1 MIALSF
7 LAFVGVAKAQ
17 QTLTVN
23 DGTVTNNNVPIY
35 GLYVDT
41 QGQNSEFIIPAST
54 EGMSAMIGGT
64 INKLAFYISNSPQ
77 SWGSPTVQVY
87 MGEVSGTTISS
98 LNGPTGFTTV
108 WQGTL
113 SNQNA
118 TMEITLST
126 PYTYTGGNLLIGMYV
141 TTASST
147 YKTTTFYGIS
157 AESGAS
163 RYNSGSGTGT
173 AVSFLPKTTFSYTP
187 GSGDPVVV
195 ESIEADDVT
204 VGTGHT
210 AQINYTVLP
219 ADAWYKQVSFASA
232 NNGIATV
239 NQDGLVTAV
248 AVGETTITITSVEYP
263 TISTTINVTV
273 EQTYEITIG
282 EGSSTSTDLPLN
294 MYYNYSLTEQLYTAQ
309 EIGVGACYL
318 NSVAFKLVSGTANKT
333 YALDVYMLNT
343 DKTAITTQDY
353 VNVTSGDLVFSGGV
367 NFTTGDWTTITFT
380 TPFTYTGGNVLLV
393 VDNNTGSYDGSSRN
407 FAVFSATDQAIYQ
420 RNDQTNFD
428 PTNIS
433 AISSAS
439 YKNQVVFGYSPIGDV
454 TPVTGITVT
463 PATMDLIVG
472 ETGTINYTIEP
483 EDAFNQ
489 NVNYS
494 VEQEGNYIS
503 VNNGI
508 VTALAAGTATVTVT
522 TVDGGFTGTC
532 VVTVSN
538 QNVTEITAQ
547 DVTVLQTKTAQIEY
561 TVLPENA
568 TITDVTFTSADESIA
583 TVSATGVV
591 TGVAIGETTITI
603 ASVSNPEVTATINVT
618 VEYFPTLN
626 EALNVN
632 GGTLEFTND
641 ATYPWIVEIDGDRIY
656 AMSGNGGVSSSVS
669 TLTLVVNAAE
679 GDALSFDFKAWG
691 EGSSTIYDHCI
702 FSVDDEPQFD
712 YGAYNN
718 DWETYNLVFTAGE
731 HTLTWTFTKDGS
743 VNGDGDYFAI
753 DNVTYEPIIVT
764 PVESITADD
773 ITMMTGETAQIT
785 PTVLPA
791 DANQAVTYASANT
804 SIATVSEDGLVTA
817 VAAGTTTITITSV
830 STPEVSTTINVT
842 VNPNPDNVVFTVNAP
857 ATAQPGDV
865 ITVEAY
871 LNAPTSGNYNGFTG
885 LVLGLHFDTEAFEP
899 YGNPVK
905 GPVAETS
912 TMSMPALPNENHPD
926 YVQMGCV
933 MPVGTP
939 NTTTG
944 LVFSMQFTVLAET
957 GSYDF
962 YAEPTWASETVSNF
976 VCRLSMDEA
985 AVNIPYEVTPS
996 AVAVGVQTITKDIT
1010 GYGESDGGYYLI
1022 ASPIG
1027 EVSPANVGGM
1037 LDNEY
1042 DLYYFDQ
1049 AQDLEWINYKE
1060 GEGATNPGFN
1070 LIPGKGYLY
1079 ANQEDVTLTF
1089 TGTPYTGDGT
1099 VELVYDDNAVDFK
1112 GWNLV
1117 GNPFNE
1123 VAYIADG
1130 RPFYTMNA
1138 DGSEI
1143 EAATSTSIEAM
1154 EGIFVIA
1161 NEDGETM
1168 TFSTEP
1174 IESKGQIVLNITQN
1188 RGNSIDRAIVR
1199 FEGNTLPKL
1208 MLNEHNT
1215 KVYIPNDG
1223 EDFAVMRSKK
1233 SGKLPVN
1240 FEPAENGTY
1249 TINVNPE
1256 NLNMKYLH
1264 LLDNQTGDDIDL
1276 LRTPSYSFESNT
1288 TDYVDRFVLV
1298 FKVAVTPFLQFAVK
1312 DDASFGFYSNGNWI
1326 INNEGDAILQVVD
1339 LNGQILSSEEISG
1352 CVSKHIEAA
1361 PGVYMLRLINGKDM
1375 KVQKVVVK

>member
-1 MIALSF
+1 MKRKSLLFLLLFAL
-7 LAFVGVAKAQ
+7 LAPWAANAQ
-17 QTLTVN
+17 ETLTVY
-23 DGTVTNNNVPIY
+23 DEGTTTNNYVPIY
-35 GLYVDT
+35 GLYCDEGVKC
-41 QGQNSEFIIPAST
+41 EFVIPAEQLAEMAHGT
-54 EGMSAMIGGT
+54 ISAMKFYLASGGYNT
-64 INKLAFYISNSPQ
+64 IEPSFTIFVK
-77 SWGSPTVQVY
+77 
-87 MGEVSGTTISS
+87 EVD
-98 LNGPTGFTTV
+98 FTTMTAYT
-108 WQGTL
+108 GT
-113 SNQNA
+113 SDATTVFNSTFTFTANA
-118 TMEITLST
+118 TNVEIEVPFSEN
-126 PYTYTGGNLLIGMYV
+126 YTYGGGNLLIGVYQNGTSAYSSLAWTGV
-141 TTASST
+141 SQNYNSAWRGYGSST
-147 YKTTTFYGIS
+147 GS
-157 AESGAS
+157 AQQ
-163 RYNSGSGTGT
+163 
-173 AVSFLPKTTFSYTP
+173 FLPKTTFTYLP
-187 GSGDPVVV
+187 SGADPVVV
-195 ESIEADDVT
+195 ESIEADDMT

-219 ADAWYKQVSFASA
+219 ANAWYKQVSFASA
-232 NNGIATV
+232 NTSIATV
-239 NQDGLVTAV
+239 NEDGLVTGV
-248 AVGETTITITSVEYP
+248 AAGETTITITSVEYP

-282 EGSSTSTDLPLN
+282 EGSSTSSDLPLN

-309 EIGVGACYL
+309 EIGVGACYI
-318 NSVAFKLVSGTANKT
+318 NSVAFKLVSGTASKT

-343 DKTAITTQDY
+343 DKASITNQDY
-353 VNVTSGDLVFSGGV
+353 VNVTADNLVFSGNV
-367 NFTTGDWTTITFT
+367 NFTTGDWTTIQFT

-407 FAVFSATDQAIYQ
+407 FAVFSATQQAIYQ
-420 RNDQTNFD
+420 RSDQTNFD

-433 AISSAS
+433 NISGAS
-439 YKNQVVFGYSPIGDV
+439 SKNQVIFGYSPIGDV
-454 TPVTGITVT
+454 TSVTGITVT

-568 TITDVTFTSADESIA
+568 TITDVTFTSANESIA

-591 TGVAIGETTITI
+591 TGVAVGETTITI

-632 GGTLEFTND
+632 GGTLEFSNNSD
-641 ATYPWIVEIDGDRIY
+641 YPWIVEIDGDRIY
-656 AMSGNGGVSSSVS
+656 AMSGNSGVNSSVS

-702 FSVDDEPQFD
+702 FSVDDDPQFD
-712 YGAYNN
+712 YGAYQN

-731 HTLTWTFTKDGS
+731 HTLTWTFTKDIS
-743 VNGDGDYFAI
+743 VNGTGDYFAI
-753 DNVTYEPIIVT
+753 DNVTYEPIIVI
-764 PVESITADD
+764 PVESITAND
-773 ITMMTGETAQIT
+773 ITMITGETAQII

-857 ATAQPGDV
+857 ANAQPGDV

-871 LNAPTSGNYNGFTG
+871 LNAPASGNYNGFTG
-885 LVLGLHFDTEAFEP
+885 LVLGLHFDTEAFAVN
-899 YGNPVK
+899 GNPVK

-912 TMSMPALPNENHPD
+912 TMSMPALPNESHPD
-926 YVQMGCV
+926 QVQMSCV
-933 MPVGTP
+933 MPVGNP
-939 NTTTG
+939 NPTTG
-944 LVFSMQFTVLAET
+944 LVLSMQFTVLAET

-996 AVAVGVQTITKDIT
+996 TVAVGVETITLDIT
-1010 GYGESDGGYYLI
+1010 GYGESAGGYYLI

-1049 AQDLEWINYKE
+1049 VGDEEGKEWINYK
-1060 GEGATNPGFN
+1060 ANPFDMT
-1070 LIPGKGYLY
+1070 PGKGYLY

-1089 TGTPYTGDGT
+1089 IGTPYSGDGEI
-1099 VELVYDDNAVDFK
+1099 ELVYDNNSVGFQ

-1117 GNPFNE
+1117 GNPWNMKAYPDHAFYTLAEGGASIDVTPNVAGTE
-1123 VAYIADG
+1123 VA
-1130 RPFYTMNA
+1130 PMT
-1138 DGSEI
+1138 
-1143 EAATSTSIEAM
+1143 
-1154 EGIFVIA
+1154 GIFVVAEAADETVTFATENPNGKNA
-1161 NEDGETM
+1161 NLT
-1168 TFSTEP
+1168 
-1174 IESKGQIVLNITQN
+1174 LNLT
-1188 RGNSIDRAIVR
+1188 NSNKLVDRAIVR
-1199 FEGNTLPKL
+1199 FGEGRLLPKFQ
-1208 MLNEHNT
+1208 LNPNHT
-1215 KVYIPNDG
+1215 KVYIPM
-1223 EDFAVMRSKK
+1223 E
-1233 SGKLPVN
+1233 GKDYAIVNAEAMGTIPVN
-1240 FEPAENGTY
+1240 FKAEKSGSYSLSFSTA
-1249 TINVNPE
+1249 NVE
-1256 NLNMKYLH
+1256 MAYLH
-1264 LLDNQTGDDIDL
+1264 LIDNLTGKDVDL
-1276 LRTPSYSFESNT
+1276 LSTSSYSFEASSS
-1288 TDYVDRFVLV
+1288 DYESRFKLV
-1298 FKVAVTPFLQFAVK
+1298 FATGVSDGDT
-1312 DDASFGFYSNGNWI
+1312 FGFYNNGSWI
-1326 INNEGDAILQVVD
+1326 INNDGDAILQVVD
-1339 LNGQILSSEEISG
+1339 VTGRIMSNEEIHG
-1352 CVSKHIEAA
+1352 CYSKRIEAA
-1361 PGVYMLRLINGKDM
+1361 PGVYMLRLVKGSDV
-1375 KVQKVVVK
+1375 KVQKIVVE

>member
-1 MIALSF
+1 MKRISLLMIALSF

-17 QTLTVN
+17 QTLTVH
-23 DGTVTNNNVPIY
+23 DGTATNRYVPFYGYWADETQQNQMIY
-35 GLYVDT
+35 
-41 QGQNSEFIIPAST
+41 PASDFP
-54 EGMSAMIGGT
+54 GAMVGGQ
-64 INKLAFYISNSPQ
+64 ISQMVFYIDPSQGNTY
-77 SWGSPTVQVY
+77 GSGVGDWV
-87 MGEVSGTTISS
+87 VSLGTTDA
-98 LNGPTGFTTV
+98 T
-108 WQGTL
+108 TL
-113 SNQNA
+113 SGLDTSTELTEVFSGNLDAVINGNTMTIAFSQNF
-118 TMEITLST
+118 I
-126 PYTYTGGNLLIGMYV
+126 YTGGNLLVEFNHPNANSYKDYYFFGEEV
-141 TTASST
+141 TGAAYT
-147 YKTTTFYGIS
+147 YN
-157 AESGAS
+157 AA
-163 RYNSGSGTGT
+163 RN
-173 AVSFLPKTTFSYTP
+173 FLPKTTFSYTP

-309 EIGVGACYL
+309 EIGVGACYI
-318 NSVAFKLVSGTANKT
+318 NSVAFKLVEGTASKT
-333 YALDVYMLNT
+333 YALDVYMMNT
-343 DKTAITTQDY
+343 DKTTITNEDY
-353 VNVTSGDLVFSGGV
+353 VNVTSGDLVFSGNV
-367 NFTTGDWTTITFT
+367 NFTTGDWTTIQFT

-393 VDNNTGSYDGSSRN
+393 VDNNTGDYDGYSRN
-407 FAVFSATDQAIYQ
+407 FAVFSATQQAIYQ
-420 RNDQTNFD
+420 RSDQTNFD

-433 AISSAS
+433 NISSS
-439 YKNQVVFGYSPIGDV
+439 SSKNQVVFGY
-454 TPVTGITVT
+454 TP
-463 PATMDLIVG
+463 
-472 ETGTINYTIEP
+472 
-483 EDAFNQ
+483 
-489 NVNYS
+489 
-494 VEQEGNYIS
+494 
-503 VNNGI
+503 
-508 VTALAAGTATVTVT
+508 
-522 TVDGGFTGTC
+522 
-532 VVTVSN
+532 
-538 QNVTEITAQ
+538 
-547 DVTVLQTKTAQIEY
+547 
-561 TVLPENA
+561 
-568 TITDVTFTSADESIA
+568 
-583 TVSATGVV
+583 
-591 TGVAIGETTITI
+591 
-603 ASVSNPEVTATINVT
+603 INV
-618 VEYFPTLN
+618 
-626 EALNVN
+626 
-632 GGTLEFTND
+632 
-641 ATYPWIVEIDGDRIY
+641 I
-656 AMSGNGGVSSSVS
+656 
-669 TLTLVVNAAE
+669 
-679 GDALSFDFKAWG
+679 
-691 EGSSTIYDHCI
+691 
-702 FSVDDEPQFD
+702 
-712 YGAYNN
+712 
-718 DWETYNLVFTAGE
+718 
-731 HTLTWTFTKDGS
+731 
-743 VNGDGDYFAI
+743 
-753 DNVTYEPIIVT
+753 

-871 LNAPTSGNYNGFTG
+871 LNAPSSGNYNGFTG
-885 LVLGLHFDTEAFEP
+885 LVLGLHFDTEAFAVN
-899 YGNPVK
+899 GNPVK
-905 GPVAETS
+905 GPVAEACV
-912 TMSMPALPNENHPD
+912 MSMPALPNENHPD

-996 AVAVGVQTITKDIT
+996 TVAVGVQTITKDIT

-1049 AQDLEWINYKE
+1049 AQDLEWINYK
-1060 GEGATNPGFN
+1060 GNPFN
-1070 LIPGKGYLY
+1070 MTPGKGYLY

-1199 FEGNTLPKL
+1199 FEGNTLPKF

-1223 EDFAVMRSKK
+1223 EDYAVMRSKK

-1264 LLDNQTGDDIDL
+1264 LVDNQTGADIDL

-1298 FKVAVTPFLQFAVK
+1298 FKVAVTPFHQFAVK

-1326 INNEGDAILQVVD
+1326 INNEGSATLQVVD
-1339 LNGQILSSEEISG
+1339 AMGRIMSSEEISG

-1361 PGVYMLRLINGKDM
+1361 PGVYMLRLINGNDM
-1375 KVQKVVVK
+1375 KVQKIVIK

>member
-1 MIALSF
+1 MKRISLLMIALSF

-17 QTLTVN
+17 LTLTVN
-23 DGTVTNNNVPIY
+23 DGTTTNEYVPIY
-35 GLYVDT
+35 GYYVDDYLRC
-41 QGQNSEFIIPAST
+41 QYVQPAADLSQ
-54 EGMSAMIGGT
+54 MIGGT
-64 INKLAFYISNSPQ
+64 ISSLTFYLSTPASA
-77 SWGSPTVQVY
+77 SWGDANFQVY
-87 MGEVSGTTISS
+87 LKEVESTTISAFID
-98 LNGPTGFTTV
+98 PATATTV
-108 WQGTL
+108 YNGSLDGTQ
-113 SNQNA
+113 S
-118 TMEITLST
+118 TMTVTFST
-126 PYTYTGGNLLIGMYV
+126 PYTYNGGNLLIGFDNTV
-141 TTASST
+141 TGDYTRAYFSGVTATNACVQGYSYSSP
-147 YKTTTFYGIS
+147 S
-157 AESGAS
+157 
-163 RYNSGSGTGT
+163 
-173 AVSFLPKTTFSYTP
+173 AVSPTQRNFLPKMDITYLP

-232 NNGIATV
+232 NTSIATV

-248 AVGETTITITSVEYP
+248 AAGETTITITSVEYP

-294 MYYNYSLTEQLYTAQ
+294 MFYNYSLTEQLYTAE
-309 EIGVGACYL
+309 EIGVGACNI
-318 NSVAFKLVSGTANKT
+318 NSVAFKLVSGTASKT
-333 YALDVYMLNT
+333 YALDVYMMNT
-343 DKTAITTQDY
+343 DKTTITNEDY
-353 VNVTSGDLVFSGGV
+353 VNVTSGDRVFSGNV
-367 NFTTGDWTTITFT
+367 NFTTGDWTAIQFT

-393 VDNNTGSYDGSSRN
+393 VDNNTGGYDGSSRY
-407 FAVFSATDQAIYQ
+407 FAVFSATEQAIYQ
-420 RNDQTNFD
+420 RSDGTNFD

-433 AISSAS
+433 NISSAS
-439 YKNQVVFGYSPIGDV
+439 YKNQVIFEYSPIGDV
-454 TPVTGITVT
+454 TSVTGITVT

-494 VEQEGNYIS
+494 IEQEGNYIS
-503 VNNGI
+503 VANGT
-508 VTALAAGTATVTVT
+508 VTALAAGTATITVT

-538 QNVTEITAQ
+538 QAVTGITAQ

-568 TITDVTFTSADESIA
+568 TITDVTFTSANESIA
-583 TVSATGVV
+583 TVSAAGVV
-591 TGVAIGETTITI
+591 TGVAVGETTITI

-641 ATYPWIVEIDGDRIY
+641 ATHPWIVEIDGDRIY

-712 YGAYNN
+712 YGAYQN

-731 HTLTWTFTKDGS
+731 HTLTWTFVKDSS

-753 DNVTYEPIIVT
+753 DNVTYEPIMVI
-764 PVESITADD
+764 PVESITVND

-804 SIATVSEDGLVTA
+804 NIATVSEDGLVTA

-885 LVLGLHFDTEAFEP
+885 LTLGIHFDTEAFEP

-905 GPVAETS
+905 GPVAEAS
-912 TMSMPALPNENHPD
+912 MMSMGALPNATHPD
-926 YVQMGCV
+926 EVQMACV
-933 MPVGTP
+933 MTPGNP

-944 LVFSMQFTVLAET
+944 LVLSMQFTVLAET

-976 VCRLSMDEA
+976 VNNPGTGG
-985 AVNIPYEVTPS
+985 VNIPYEVTPS
-996 AVAVGVQTITKDIT
+996 AVAVGAQTITLDIE

-1027 EVSPANVGGM
+1027 EVSPTDVGSM

-1049 AQDLEWINYKE
+1049 AQNLEWINYE
-1060 GEGATNPGFN
+1060 GPDGNFN
-1070 LIPGKGYLY
+1070 LEPGKGYLY

-1089 TGTPYTGDGT
+1089 TGTPYSGDGT

-1117 GNPFNE
+1117 GNPFAVN
-1123 VAYIADG
+1123 AYPDHD
-1130 RPFYTMNA
+1130 FYTMAEGGAGIDVTPNLA
-1138 DGSEI
+1138 GAEV
-1143 EAATSTSIEAM
+1143 ARMT
-1154 EGIFVIA
+1154 GIFVVA
-1161 NEDGETM
+1161 NAAGQTV
-1168 TFSTEP
+1168 TFATENP
-1174 IESKGQIVLNITQN
+1174 NNKSANLALNLT
-1188 RGNSIDRAIVR
+1188 NSNNLVDRAIVR
-1199 FEGNTLPKL
+1199 FGEGQMLPKFQ
-1208 MLNEHNT
+1208 LNPNHT
-1215 KVYIPNDG
+1215 KVYIPMEGKDYAIVNATEMG
-1223 EDFAVMRSKK
+1223 EM
-1233 SGKLPVN
+1233 PVN
-1240 FEPAENGTY
+1240 FKAEKSGSYSLSFSTE
-1249 TINVNPE
+1249 NVE
-1256 NLNMKYLH
+1256 MAYLH
-1264 LLDNQTGDDIDL
+1264 LIDNLTGKDVDL
-1276 LRTPSYSFESNT
+1276 LSTPSYSFEASSS
-1288 TDYVDRFVLV
+1288 DYESRFKLV
-1298 FKVAVTPFLQFAVK
+1298 FATGHNDGETFAY
-1312 DDASFGFYSNGNWI
+1312 FNNGAFV
-1326 INNEGDAILQVVD
+1326 INNEGEAILQVVD
-1339 LNGQILSSEEISG
+1339 VTGRILSNETISG
-1352 CVSKHIEAA
+1352 CISKTIQAA
-1361 PGVYMLRLINGKDM
+1361 PGVYMLRIVKDNDV
-1375 KVQKVVVK
+1375 KVQKVVVE

>member
-1 MIALSF
+1 MKRISLLMIALSF
-7 LAFVGVAKAQ
+7 FAFVGVAKAQ
-17 QTLTVN
+17 QTLTVH
-23 DGTVTNNNVPIY
+23 DETATNRYVPFYGYWADATQQNQMIY
-35 GLYVDT
+35 
-41 QGQNSEFIIPAST
+41 PASDFP
-54 EGMSAMIGGT
+54 GAMVGGQ
-64 INKLAFYISNSPQ
+64 ISQMVFYIDPSQGNTY
-77 SWGSPTVQVY
+77 GSGV
-87 MGEVSGTTISS
+87 GDWIVSLGTTDA
-98 LNGPTGFTTV
+98 T
-108 WQGTL
+108 TL
-113 SNQNA
+113 SGLDTSTELTEVFSGNLDAVIVDNTMTITFSQNF
-118 TMEITLST
+118 I
-126 PYTYTGGNLLIGMYV
+126 YTGGNLLVEFNHPNADIYRDYYFFGEEV
-141 TTASST
+141 TGAAYT
-147 YKTTTFYGIS
+147 Y
-157 AESGAS
+157 
-163 RYNSGSGTGT
+163 N
-173 AVSFLPKTTFSYTP
+173 AVRNFLPKTTFSYTP

-232 NNGIATV
+232 NTSIATV

-248 AVGETTITITSVEYP
+248 AVGNTTVTITSTEYP
-263 TISTTINVTV
+263 AVSTTINVTV

-294 MYYNYSLTEQLYTAQ
+294 LYYKYGLTEQLYTAQ
-309 EIGVGACYL
+309 EIGVGACNI
-318 NSVAFKLVSGTANKT
+318 NSVAFKLVSGTASKT
-333 YALDVYMLNT
+333 YALDVYMMNT
-343 DKTAITTQDY
+343 DKTTITNEDY

-367 NFTTGDWTTITFT
+367 NFTTGDWTAIQFT

-393 VDNNTGSYDGSSRN
+393 VDNNTGDFDGYNRL
-407 FAVFSATDQAIYQ
+407 FAVFSATQQAIYQ
-420 RNDQTNFD
+420 RSDNTNFD

-433 AISSAS
+433 NISGAS
-439 YKNQVVFGYSPIGDV
+439 YKNQVIFGYSPIGDV

-503 VNNGI
+503 VANGT

-538 QNVTEITAQ
+538 QAVTGITAQ

-591 TGVAIGETTITI
+591 TGVAVGETTITI

-656 AMSGNGGVSSSVS
+656 AMSGNGGVNSSVS

-702 FSVDDEPQFD
+702 FAVDDELQFE
-712 YGAYNN
+712 YGAYQN

-731 HTLTWTFTKDGS
+731 HTLTWTFTKDSS
-743 VNGDGDYFAI
+743 VNGTGDYFAI
-753 DNVTYEPIIVT
+753 DNVTYEPIIVI

-830 STPEVSTTINVT
+830 STPEISTTINVT
-842 VNPNPDNVVFTVNAP
+842 VNSNPDNVVFTVNAP

-871 LNAPTSGNYNGFTG
+871 LNAPASGNYNGFTG
-885 LVLGLHFDTEAFEP
+885 LVLGLHFDTEAFAVN
-899 YGNPVK
+899 GNPVK

-912 TMSMPALPNENHPD
+912 EMSMGALPNESHPD
-926 YVQMGCV
+926 LVQMSCV

-939 NTTTG
+939 NPTTG

-976 VCRLSMDEA
+976 VNNPGTGG
-985 AVNIPYEVTPS
+985 VNIPYEVTPS
-996 AVAVGVQTITKDIT
+996 TVAVGVQTITLDIT

-1027 EVSPANVGGM
+1027 QVSPEDVTNMLAN
-1037 LDNEY
+1037 NY

-1049 AQDLEWINYKE
+1049 SHALEWVNYKSGEGFDLE
-1060 GEGATNPGFN
+1060 PGM
-1070 LIPGKGYLY
+1070 GYLY
-1079 ANQEDVTLTF
+1079 ANSENVTLTF
-1089 TGTPYTGDGT
+1089 TGAPYEGDGT
-1099 VELVYDDNAVDFK
+1099 VTLVKDDNANFP

-1117 GNPFNE
+1117 GNPFAQT
-1123 VAYIADG
+1123 AYVDK
-1130 RPFYTMNA
+1130 PFYTMNE
-1138 DGSEI
+1138 DGSELI
-1143 EAATSTSIEAM
+1143 AVEGNEVAAM
-1154 EGIFVIA
+1154 EGVFVEA
-1161 NEDGETM
+1161 SEDGETM
-1168 TFSTEP
+1168 TFSTTVP
-1174 IESKGQIVLNITQN
+1174 QGKGQIVLNVSKN
-1188 RGNSIDRAIVR
+1188 DRGNTIDRAIVR
-1199 FEGNTLPKL
+1199 FTGDMLPKF
-1208 MLNEHNT
+1208 MLNQNNT
-1215 KVYIPNDG
+1215 KMYIPEGGD
-1223 EDFAVMRSKK
+1223 DFAVMCSSKK

-1240 FEPAENGTY
+1240 FKPAENGTY
-1249 TINVNPE
+1249 IIRVNTE
-1256 NLNMKYLH
+1256 NLNLKYLH
-1264 LLDNQTGDDIDL
+1264 LMDNQTGIDTDL
-1276 LRTPSYSFESNT
+1276 LRNPNYRFDART
-1288 TDYVDRFVLV
+1288 TDNADRFVLV
-1298 FKVAVTPFLQFAVK
+1298 FKVAPNPFYQLFVK
-1312 DDASFGFYSNGNWI
+1312 DDTNTFGFFSNGEWI

>member
-1 MIALSF
+1 MKRISLLMIALSF
-7 LAFVGVAKAQ
+7 FAFVGVAKAQ
-17 QTLTVN
+17 QTLTVH
-23 DGTVTNNNVPIY
+23 DGTATNRYVPFYGYWADATQQNQMIY
-35 GLYVDT
+35 
-41 QGQNSEFIIPAST
+41 PASDFP
-54 EGMSAMIGGT
+54 GAMVGGQ
-64 INKLAFYISNSPQ
+64 ISQMVFYIDPSQGNTY
-77 SWGSPTVQVY
+77 GSGVGDWV
-87 MGEVSGTTISS
+87 VSLGTTDA
-98 LNGPTGFTTV
+98 T
-108 WQGTL
+108 TL
-113 SNQNA
+113 SGLDTSTELTEVFSGNLDAVIVDNTMTITFSQNF
-118 TMEITLST
+118 IY
-126 PYTYTGGNLLIGMYV
+126 PGGNLLV
-141 TTASST
+141 EFNHPNASSYKDYYFFGEEVTGAAYT
-147 YKTTTFYGIS
+147 YN
-157 AESGAS
+157 AA
-163 RYNSGSGTGT
+163 RN
-173 AVSFLPKTTFSYTP
+173 FLPKTTFSYTP

-232 NNGIATV
+232 NTSIATV
-239 NQDGLVTAV
+239 NQDGLVTGV
-248 AVGETTITITSVEYP
+248 AAGETTITITSVEYP

-282 EGSSTSTDLPLN
+282 EGSSTSSELPLN

-309 EIGVGACYL
+309 EIGVGACYI
-318 NSVAFKLVSGTANKT
+318 NSVAFKLVSGTASKT

-343 DKTAITTQDY
+343 DKTSITNQDY
-353 VNVTSGDLVFSGGV
+353 VNVTAGDLVFSGGV
-367 NFTTGDWTTITFT
+367 NFTTGDWTTIQFT

-407 FAVFSATDQAIYQ
+407 FAVFSATQQALYQ
-420 RNDQTNFD
+420 RSDQTNFD

-433 AISSAS
+433 NISSAS
-439 YKNQVVFGYSPIGDV
+439 YKNQVIFGYSPIGDL

-538 QNVTEITAQ
+538 QAVTEITAQ

-561 TVLPENA
+561 TVLPANA
-568 TITDVTFTSADESIA
+568 TITDVTFISADESIA

-591 TGVAIGETTITI
+591 TGVAVGETTITI

-632 GGTLEFTND
+632 GGTLEFSNNSD
-641 ATYPWIVEIDGDRIY
+641 YPWIVEIDGDRIY

-691 EGSSTIYDHCI
+691 EGSGTIYDHCI
-702 FSVDDEPQFD
+702 FSVDDDPQFD
-712 YGAYNN
+712 YGAYQN

-731 HTLTWTFTKDGS
+731 HTLTWTFTKDSS
-743 VNGDGDYFAI
+743 VNGTGDYFAI
-753 DNVTYEPIIVT
+753 DNVTYVPIIVT

-842 VNPNPDNVVFTVNAP
+842 VNSNPDNVVFTVNAP

-871 LNAPTSGNYNGFTG
+871 LNAPASGNYNGFTG
-885 LVLGLHFDTEAFEP
+885 LVLGLHFDTEAFAVN
-899 YGNPVK
+899 GDPVK
-905 GPVAETS
+905 GPVAEAC
-912 TMSMPALPNENHPD
+912 TMAMPALPNESHPD
-926 YVQMGCV
+926 LVQMSCV

-939 NTTTG
+939 NPTTG

-996 AVAVGVQTITKDIT
+996 TVAVGVQTITLDIT
-1010 GYGESDGGYYLI
+1010 GYGESDGGYCLI

-1049 AQDLEWINYKE
+1049 AQDLEWINYK
-1060 GEGATNPGFN
+1060 ANPFN
-1070 LIPGKGYLY
+1070 MTRGKGYLY

-1089 TGTPYTGDGT
+1089 TGTPYSGDGT

-1123 VAYIADG
+1123 TAYIADG
-1130 RPFYTMNA
+1130 RAFYTMNT

-1161 NEDGETM
+1161 EEDGETM

-1174 IESKGQIVLNITQN
+1174 IQTKGQIVLNITQK

-1199 FEGNTLPKL
+1199 FEGNTLPKI

-1223 EDFAVMRSKK
+1223 EDFAVVRSKK

-1264 LLDNQTGDDIDL
+1264 LIDNQTGADIDL

-1288 TDYVDRFVLV
+1288 TDYVDRFVLE
-1298 FKVAVTPFLQFAVK
+1298 FKVAVTPFHHFAVK
-1312 DDASFGFYSNGNWI
+1312 DDASFGFYSNGEWI

-1339 LNGQILSSEEISG
+1339 VNGQIMSNEEINGS
-1352 CVSKHIEAA
+1352 VSKHIDAA
-1361 PGVYMLRLINGKDM
+1361 PGVYMLRLIKGKDIM
-1375 KVQKVVVK
+1375 VQKIVIK

>member
-163 RYNSGSGTGT
+163 RYNYGSGTGT

-195 ESIEADDVT
+195 ESIEASDVT
-204 VGTGHT
+204 VYTGHT

-248 AVGETTITITSVEYP
+248 AVGNTTVTITSTEYP
-263 TISTTINVTV
+263 AVST
-273 EQTYEITIG
+273 
-282 EGSSTSTDLPLN
+282 
-294 MYYNYSLTEQLYTAQ
+294 
-309 EIGVGACYL
+309 
-318 NSVAFKLVSGTANKT
+318 
-333 YALDVYMLNT
+333 
-343 DKTAITTQDY
+343 
-353 VNVTSGDLVFSGGV
+353 
-367 NFTTGDWTTITFT
+367 
-380 TPFTYTGGNVLLV
+380 
-393 VDNNTGSYDGSSRN
+393 
-407 FAVFSATDQAIYQ
+407 
-420 RNDQTNFD
+420 
-428 PTNIS
+428 
-433 AISSAS
+433 
-439 YKNQVVFGYSPIGDV
+439 
-454 TPVTGITVT
+454 
-463 PATMDLIVG
+463 
-472 ETGTINYTIEP
+472 
-483 EDAFNQ
+483 
-489 NVNYS
+489 
-494 VEQEGNYIS
+494 
-503 VNNGI
+503 
-508 VTALAAGTATVTVT
+508 
-522 TVDGGFTGTC
+522 
-532 VVTVSN
+532 
-538 QNVTEITAQ
+538 
-547 DVTVLQTKTAQIEY
+547 
-561 TVLPENA
+561 
-568 TITDVTFTSADESIA
+568 
-583 TVSATGVV
+583 
-591 TGVAIGETTITI
+591 
-603 ASVSNPEVTATINVT
+603 TINVT

-641 ATYPWIVEIDGDRIY
+641 ATHPWTVEMEGDRIF
-656 AMSGNGGVSSSVS
+656 AMSGNGGVSSSAS
-669 TLTLVVNAAE
+669 TLTLVVNASE

-691 EGSSTIYDHCI
+691 EGTAKTIWDHCI
-702 FSVDDEPQFD
+702 FSVDGTEEFN
-712 YGAYNN
+712 YGAYDN

-731 HTLTWTFTKDGS
+731 HTLTWSFTKDGS
-743 VNGDGDYFAI
+743 VDGTGDYFAI
-753 DNVTYEPIIVT
+753 DNVTYEPIMVI

-773 ITMMTGETAQIT
+773 ITMMTGETAQIN

-842 VNPNPDNVVFTVNAP
+842 VNSNPDNVVFTVNAP
-857 ATAQPGDV
+857 ANARPGDV

-912 TMSMPALPNENHPD
+912 TMSMPALPNESHPD
-926 YVQMGCV
+926 LVQMGCV

-939 NTTTG
+939 NPTTG

-962 YAEPTWASETVSNF
+962 YAEPTWASEEVSNF

-996 AVAVGVQTITKDIT
+996 TVAVGVITLDIT

-1027 EVSPANVGGM
+1027 EVSPTDVGSM

-1049 AQDLEWINYKE
+1049 AQDLEWINYE
-1060 GEGATNPGFN
+1060 GPDGNFS
-1070 LIPGKGYLY
+1070 LQPGKGYLY

-1089 TGTPYTGDGT
+1089 TGTPYSGDGT
-1099 VELVYDDNAVDFK
+1099 VELVYDNNAVDFK

-1123 VAYIADG
+1123 IAYLADG
-1130 RPFYTMNA
+1130 RDFYVMQSE
-1138 DGSEI
+1138 GSEI
-1143 EAATSTSIEAM
+1143 IAGEVDAINPM
-1154 EGIFVIA
+1154 QGIFVIA
-1161 NEDGETM
+1161 EEDGETV
-1168 TFSTEP
+1168 TFTTEQP
-1174 IESKGQIVLNITQN
+1174 NKKIARLALNLIN
-1188 RGNSIDRAIVR
+1188 GRSVIDRAIVR
-1199 FEGNTLPKL
+1199 FGEGRQLPKFQISR
-1208 MLNEHNT
+1208 NST
-1215 KVYIPNDG
+1215 KVYIPMDG
-1223 EDFAVMRSKK
+1223 SDFAVVRSQ
-1233 SGKLPVN
+1233 GVGEIPVN
-1240 FEPAENGTY
+1240 FKAEKSGSYSLSFSTE
-1249 TINVNPE
+1249 NVE
-1256 NLNMKYLH
+1256 MAYLH
-1264 LLDNQTGDDIDL
+1264 LIDNLTGKDVDL
-1276 LRTPSYSFESNT
+1276 LSTSSYSFEASSS
-1288 TDYVDRFVLV
+1288 DYESRFKLV
-1298 FKVAVTPFLQFAVK
+1298 FATGHNDGETFAYFNNG
-1312 DDASFGFYSNGNWI
+1312 SFV
-1326 INNEGDAILQVVD
+1326 INNEGEAILQVVD
-1339 LNGQILSSEEISG
+1339 VTGRILSNETISG
-1352 CVSKHIEAA
+1352 SISKNIQAA
-1361 PGVYMLRLINGKDM
+1361 PGVYMLRMVKGSDV
-1375 KVQKVVVK
+1375 KVQKIVVE

>member
-1 MIALSF
+1 MKRISLLMIALSF

-17 QTLTVN
+17 QTLTVH
-23 DGTVTNNNVPIY
+23 DGTATNRYVPFYGYWADATQQNQMIY
-35 GLYVDT
+35 
-41 QGQNSEFIIPAST
+41 PASDFP
-54 EGMSAMIGGT
+54 GAMVGGQ
-64 INKLAFYISNSPQ
+64 ISQMVFYIDPSQGYSY
-77 SWGSPTVQVY
+77 GSGVGDWV
-87 MGEVSGTTISS
+87 VSLGTTDA
-98 LNGPTGFTTV
+98 T
-108 WQGTL
+108 TL
-113 SNQNA
+113 SGLDTSTELTEVFSGNLDAVIVGNTMTIAFSQNF
-118 TMEITLST
+118 I
-126 PYTYTGGNLLIGMYV
+126 YTGGNLLVEFNHQV
-141 TTASST
+141 TESYKDYYFFGEEVAGAAYT
-147 YKTTTFYGIS
+147 Y
-157 AESGAS
+157 
-163 RYNSGSGTGT
+163 N
-173 AVSFLPKTTFSYTP
+173 AVRNFLPKTTFSYTP

-282 EGSSTSTDLPLN
+282 EGSSTSSDLPFN
-294 MYYNYSLTEQLYTAQ
+294 MYYNYGLSEQLYTAE
-309 EIGVGACYL
+309 EIGVGACYI
-318 NSVAFKLVSGTANKT
+318 NSVAFKLVSGTASKT
-333 YALDVYMLNT
+333 YALDVYMMNT
-343 DKTAITTQDY
+343 DKTTITNEDY
-353 VNVTSGDLVFSGGV
+353 VNVTSDDLVFSGNV
-367 NFTTGDWTTITFT
+367 NFTTGDWTTIQFT

-393 VDNNTGSYDGSSRN
+393 VDNNTGDYDGSGRY
-407 FAVFSATDQAIYQ
+407 FAVFSATEQAIYQ
-420 RNDQTNFD
+420 RSDGTNYD
-428 PTNIS
+428 PTNFPS
-433 AISSAS
+433 NISSAS
-439 YKNQVVFGYSPIGDV
+439 YKNQVIFEYSPIGDV

-538 QNVTEITAQ
+538 QAVTGITAQ

-656 AMSGNGGVSSSVS
+656 AMSGNGGVNSSVS

-712 YGAYNN
+712 YGAYQNE
-718 DWETYNLVFTAGE
+718 WETYNLVFTAGE
-731 HTLTWTFTKDGS
+731 HTLTWTFTKDSS
-743 VNGDGDYFAI
+743 VNGAGDYFAI
-753 DNVTYEPIIVT
+753 DNVTYEPIIVI

-804 SIATVSEDGLVTA
+804 SIATVSEEGLVTA

-857 ATAQPGDV
+857 ATAQPSDV

-871 LNAPTSGNYNGFTG
+871 LNAPASGNYNGFTG
-885 LVLGLHFDTEAFEP
+885 LTLGIHFDTEAFEP

-905 GPVAETS
+905 GPVAEAS
-912 TMSMPALPNENHPD
+912 MMSMGALPNDTHPD
-926 YVQMGCV
+926 EVQMACV
-933 MPVGTP
+933 MTPGNP

-976 VCRLSMDEA
+976 VNNPGTGG
-985 AVNIPYEVTPS
+985 VNIPYEVTPS
-996 AVAVGVQTITKDIT
+996 TVAVGVQTITLDIE

-1027 EVSPANVGGM
+1027 QVSPEDVTNM
-1037 LDNEY
+1037 LENNY

-1049 AQDLEWINYKE
+1049 SHALEWVNYKSGEGFDLE
-1060 GEGATNPGFN
+1060 PGM
-1070 LIPGKGYLY
+1070 GYLY
-1079 ANQEDVTLTF
+1079 ANSENVTLTF
-1089 TGTPYTGDGT
+1089 TGAPYEGNGT
-1099 VELVYDDNAVDFK
+1099 VTLVKNDNANFP

-1117 GNPFNE
+1117 GNPFAQT
-1123 VAYIADG
+1123 AYVDK
-1130 RPFYTMNA
+1130 PFYTMNE
-1138 DGSEI
+1138 DGSELI
-1143 EAATSTSIEAM
+1143 AVEGNEVAAM
-1154 EGIFVIA
+1154 EGVFVVA
-1161 NEDGETM
+1161 EENGETM

-1174 IESKGQIVLNITQN
+1174 IDAKGQIVLNVSKDD
-1188 RGNSIDRAIVR
+1188 RGNAIDRAIVR
-1199 FEGNTLPKL
+1199 FQGNMLPKF
-1208 MLNEHNT
+1208 MLNEENT
-1215 KVYIPNDG
+1215 KMYISNEG
-1223 EDFAVMRSKK
+1223 NDFAVVRSSK
-1233 SGKLPVN
+1233 SGRLPVN
-1240 FEPAENGTY
+1240 FEPAEKGTY
-1249 TINVNPE
+1249 NISVNTE

-1264 LLDNQTGDDIDL
+1264 LVDNLTGADIDL
-1276 LRTPSYSFESNT
+1276 LRTPSYRFDANT
-1288 TDYVDRFVLV
+1288 TDYADRFVLV
-1298 FKVAVTPFLQFAVK
+1298 FKVAHNPFHQLVFK
-1312 DDASFGFYSNGNWI
+1312 DDTNTFGFFSNGEWI

-1339 LNGQILSSEEISG
+1339 VNGQIMSNEEINGS
-1352 CVSKHIEAA
+1352 VSKHIDAA
-1361 PGVYMLRLINGKDM
+1361 PGVYMLRLIKGKDIM
-1375 KVQKVVVK
+1375 VQKIVIK

>member
-1 MIALSF
+1 MKRISLLMIALSF

-23 DGTVTNNNVPIY
+23 DGTTTNEYVPIY
-35 GLYVDT
+35 GYYVDDYLRC
-41 QGQNSEFIIPAST
+41 QYVQPATDLSQ
-54 EGMSAMIGGT
+54 MIGGT
-64 INKLAFYISNSPQ
+64 INSLTFYLSSPASA
-77 SWGSPTVQVY
+77 SWGDANFQVY
-87 MGEVSGTTISS
+87 LKEVESTTISAFID
-98 LNGPTGFTTV
+98 PATATTV
-108 WQGTL
+108 YNGSLDGTQ
-113 SNQNA
+113 S
-118 TMEITLST
+118 TMTVTFST
-126 PYTYTGGNLLIGMYV
+126 PYTYTGGNLLIGFDNTVEGSWKRAY
-141 TTASST
+141 
-147 YKTTTFYGIS
+147 FYGVTATNACVQGYS
-157 AESGAS
+157 SS
-163 RYNSGSGTGT
+163 SPS
-173 AVSFLPKTTFSYTP
+173 AVSPTQRNFLPKMDITYLP
-187 GSGDPVVV
+187 ADADPVVV
-195 ESIEADDVT
+195 ESIEAEDVT

-294 MYYNYSLTEQLYTAQ
+294 MYYNYSLTEQLYTAE
-309 EIGVGACYL
+309 EIGVGACYI

-333 YALDVYMLNT
+333 YALDVYMMNT
-343 DKTAITTQDY
+343 DKTAITNEDY
-353 VNVTSGDLVFSGGV
+353 VNVAAGDLVFSGNV
-367 NFTTGDWTTITFT
+367 NFTTGDWTTIQFT

-393 VDNNTGSYDGSSRN
+393 VDNNTGDYDGYSRN
-407 FAVFSATDQAIYQ
+407 FAVFSATQQAIYQ
-420 RNDQTNFD
+420 RSDQTNFD

-433 AISSAS
+433 NISSS
-439 YKNQVVFGYSPIGDV
+439 SSKNQVVFGY
-454 TPVTGITVT
+454 TP
-463 PATMDLIVG
+463 
-472 ETGTINYTIEP
+472 
-483 EDAFNQ
+483 
-489 NVNYS
+489 
-494 VEQEGNYIS
+494 
-503 VNNGI
+503 
-508 VTALAAGTATVTVT
+508 
-522 TVDGGFTGTC
+522 
-532 VVTVSN
+532 
-538 QNVTEITAQ
+538 
-547 DVTVLQTKTAQIEY
+547 
-561 TVLPENA
+561 
-568 TITDVTFTSADESIA
+568 
-583 TVSATGVV
+583 
-591 TGVAIGETTITI
+591 
-603 ASVSNPEVTATINVT
+603 INV
-618 VEYFPTLN
+618 
-626 EALNVN
+626 
-632 GGTLEFTND
+632 
-641 ATYPWIVEIDGDRIY
+641 I
-656 AMSGNGGVSSSVS
+656 
-669 TLTLVVNAAE
+669 
-679 GDALSFDFKAWG
+679 
-691 EGSSTIYDHCI
+691 
-702 FSVDDEPQFD
+702 
-712 YGAYNN
+712 
-718 DWETYNLVFTAGE
+718 
-731 HTLTWTFTKDGS
+731 
-743 VNGDGDYFAI
+743 
-753 DNVTYEPIIVT
+753 

-804 SIATVSEDGLVTA
+804 NIATVSEDGLVTA

-842 VNPNPDNVVFTVNAP
+842 VNSNPDNVVFTVNAP

-871 LNAPTSGNYNGFTG
+871 LNAPASGNYNGFTG
-885 LVLGLHFDTEAFEP
+885 LVLGLHFDTEAFAVN
-899 YGNPVK
+899 GNPVK
-905 GPVAETS
+905 GPVAEACA
-912 TMSMPALPNENHPD
+912 MSMPALPNENHPD

-976 VCRLSMDEA
+976 VCRLSLDEA

-996 AVAVGVQTITKDIT
+996 TVAVGAQTITLDIT
-1010 GYGESDGGYYLI
+1010 GYGESAGGYYLI

-1049 AQDLEWINYKE
+1049 AQDLEWINYK
-1060 GEGATNPGFN
+1060 GNPFN
-1070 LIPGKGYLY
+1070 MTPGKGYLY

-1089 TGTPYTGDGT
+1089 TGTPYSGDGT

-1154 EGIFVIA
+1154 EGIFVVA
-1161 NEDGETM
+1161 EEDGETI

-1199 FEGNTLPKL
+1199 FEGNTLPKI

-1223 EDFAVMRSKK
+1223 EDFAVVRSKK

-1264 LLDNQTGDDIDL
+1264 LIDNQTGADIDL

-1298 FKVAVTPFLQFAVK
+1298 FKVAVTPFHQFAVK

-1326 INNEGDAILQVVD
+1326 INNEGDAVLQVVD

-1361 PGVYMLRLINGKDM
+1361 PGVYMLRLINGNDM
-1375 KVQKVVVK
+1375 KVQKIVIK

>member
-17 QTLTVN
+17 QTLTVH
-23 DGTVTNNNVPIY
+23 DGTATNRYVPFYGYWADYTQQNQMIY
-35 GLYVDT
+35 
-41 QGQNSEFIIPAST
+41 PASDFP
-54 EGMSAMIGGT
+54 GAMVGGQ
-64 INKLAFYISNSPQ
+64 ISQMVFYINPSQ
-77 SWGSPTVQVY
+77 GSTYGSGV
-87 MGEVSGTTISS
+87 GDWIVSLGTTDA
-98 LNGPTGFTTV
+98 T
-108 WQGTL
+108 TL
-113 SNQNA
+113 SGLDTSTELTEVFSGNLDAVIVGNTMTIAFSQNF
-118 TMEITLST
+118 I
-126 PYTYTGGNLLIGMYV
+126 YTGGNLLVEFNHQV
-141 TTASST
+141 TESYKDYYFFGEEVTGAAYT
-147 YKTTTFYGIS
+147 Y
-157 AESGAS
+157 
-163 RYNSGSGTGT
+163 N
-173 AVSFLPKTTFSYTP
+173 AVRNFLPKTTFSYTP

-232 NNGIATV
+232 NTSIATV

-248 AVGETTITITSVEYP
+248 SVGETTITITSVEYP
-263 TISTTINVTV
+263 TVSTTINVTV

-282 EGSSTSTDLPLN
+282 EGSSTSSDLPLN
-294 MYYNYSLTEQLYTAQ
+294 MYYNYGLSEQLYTAQ
-309 EIGVGACYL
+309 EIGVGACNI
-318 NSVAFKLVSGTANKT
+318 NSVAFKLVSGTASKT
-333 YALDVYMLNT
+333 YALDVYMMNT
-343 DKTAITTQDY
+343 DKTAITNADF
-353 VNVTSGDLVFSGGV
+353 VNVTADDLVFSGGV
-367 NFTTGDWTTITFT
+367 NFTTGDWTTIQFT

-393 VDNNTGSYDGSSRN
+393 VDNNTGDYDGSSRN
-407 FAVFSATDQAIYQ
+407 FAVFSATQQALYQ
-420 RNDQTNFD
+420 KSDGTNYD

-433 AISSAS
+433 NISSTS
-439 YKNQVVFGYSPIGDV
+439 YKNQVIFEYSPIGDV

-538 QNVTEITAQ
+538 QAVTGITAQ

-561 TVLPENA
+561 TVLPEHA
-568 TITDVTFTSADESIA
+568 TFTDVTFTSADENIA

-591 TGVAIGETTITI
+591 TGVAVGETTITI
-603 ASVSNPEVTATINVT
+603 ASVSNPEVTATINVA

-656 AMSGNGGVSSSVS
+656 AMSGNGGVDSSVS

-702 FSVDDEPQFD
+702 FSVDDELQFE
-712 YGAYNN
+712 YGAYQN

-731 HTLTWTFTKDGS
+731 HTLTWTFTKDSS
-743 VNGDGDYFAI
+743 VNGTGDYFAI
-753 DNVTYEPIIVT
+753 DNVTYEPIIVI

-830 STPEVSTTINVT
+830 STPEISTTINVT
-842 VNPNPDNVVFTVNAP
+842 VNSNPDNVVFTVNAP

-865 ITVEAY
+865 ITVEAV
-871 LNAPTSGNYNGFTG
+871 LNAPESGVYSGFTG
-885 LVLGLHFDTEAFEP
+885 LVLDLSYDTEAFELT
-899 YGNPVK
+899 GDPVK
-905 GPVAETS
+905 GPVANAVVMAQPS
-912 TMSMPALPNENHPD
+912 LPNDVHPNSVR
-926 YVQMGCV
+926 YGLV

-939 NTTTG
+939 CTTTG
-944 LVFSMQFTVLAET
+944 VVFTVQFTVLAET

-962 YAEPTWASETVSNF
+962 YAEPTWASEEVSNF
-976 VCRLSMDEA
+976 VNNPGTGG
-985 AVNIPYEVTPS
+985 VNIPYEVTPS
-996 AVAVGVQTITKDIT
+996 TVAVGAQTITLDIT
-1010 GYGESDGGYYLI
+1010 GYGESAGGYYLI

-1049 AQDLEWINYKE
+1049 AQDLEWINYK
-1060 GEGATNPGFN
+1060 ANPFN
-1070 LIPGKGYLY
+1070 MTIGKGYLY

-1089 TGTPYTGDGT
+1089 TGTPYSGDGT

-1123 VAYIADG
+1123 TAYIADG
-1130 RPFYTMNA
+1130 RAFYTMNA

-1143 EAATSTSIEAM
+1143 EVATSTSIEAM

-1161 NEDGETM
+1161 TQDGETM

-1199 FEGNTLPKL
+1199 FEGNTLPKF

-1223 EDFAVMRSKK
+1223 EDFAVVRSKK

-1264 LLDNQTGDDIDL
+1264 LVDNQTGDDIDL

-1288 TDYVDRFVLV
+1288 TDYADRFVLV
-1298 FKVAVTPFLQFAVK
+1298 FKVAVNPFHQLVVK
-1312 DDASFGFYSNGNWI
+1312 DDTKVFGFYSNGEWI

-1339 LNGQILSSEEISG
+1339 VNGQIMSNEEINGS
-1352 CVSKHIEAA
+1352 VSKHIDAA
-1361 PGVYMLRLINGKDM
+1361 PGVYMLRLIKGKDIM
-1375 KVQKVVVK
+1375 VQKIVIK

>member
-1 MIALSF
+1 MKRISLLMIALSF

-17 QTLTVN
+17 QTLTVH
-23 DGTVTNNNVPIY
+23 DGTATNRYVPFYGYWADATQQNQMIY
-35 GLYVDT
+35 
-41 QGQNSEFIIPAST
+41 PASDFPD
-54 EGMSAMIGGT
+54 AMVGGQISQMVFYIDPSQGNIGG
-64 INKLAFYISNSPQ
+64 SGVGD
-77 SWGSPTVQVY
+77 WV
-87 MGEVSGTTISS
+87 VSLGTTEA
-98 LNGPTGFTTV
+98 T
-108 WQGTL
+108 TL
-113 SNQNA
+113 SGLDTSTELTEVFSGNLDAVINGNTMTIAFSQNF
-118 TMEITLST
+118 I
-126 PYTYTGGNLLIGMYV
+126 YTGGNLLVEFNHQV
-141 TTASST
+141 TESYKDYYFFGEEVAGAAYT
-147 YKTTTFYGIS
+147 Y
-157 AESGAS
+157 
-163 RYNSGSGTGT
+163 N
-173 AVSFLPKTTFSYTP
+173 AVRNFLPKTTFSYTP

-232 NNGIATV
+232 NTSIATV

-248 AVGETTITITSVEYP
+248 AVGNTTVTITSTEYP

-282 EGSSTSTDLPLN
+282 EGSSTLSDLPFN
-294 MYYNYSLTEQLYTAQ
+294 MYYNYGLSEQLYTAE
-309 EIGVGACYL
+309 EIGVGACYI
-318 NSVAFKLVSGTANKT
+318 NSVAFKLVSGTASKT
-333 YALDVYMLNT
+333 YALDVYMMNT
-343 DKTAITTQDY
+343 DKTTITNEDY
-353 VNVTSGDLVFSGGV
+353 VNVTSDDLVFSGNV
-367 NFTTGDWTTITFT
+367 NFTTGDWTAIQFT

-393 VDNNTGSYDGSSRN
+393 VDNNTGDYDGNGRY
-407 FAVFSATDQAIYQ
+407 FAVFSATEQAIYQ
-420 RNDQTNFD
+420 RSDGTNYD
-428 PTNIS
+428 PTNFPS
-433 AISSAS
+433 NISSAS
-439 YKNQVVFGYSPIGDV
+439 YKNQVIFEYSPIGDV

-494 VEQEGNYIS
+494 IEQEGNYIS
-503 VNNGI
+503 VSNGT

-538 QNVTEITAQ
+538 QAVTGITAQ

-603 ASVSNPEVTATINVT
+603 ASVSNPEVTATINVA

-632 GGTLEFTND
+632 GGTLAFSNNSN
-641 ATYPWIVEIDGDRIY
+641 YPWIVEIDGDRIY
-656 AMSGNGGVSSSVS
+656 AMSGNSGVSSSVS

-702 FSVDDEPQFD
+702 FSVDDELQFE
-712 YGAYNN
+712 YGAYQN

-731 HTLTWTFTKDGS
+731 HTLTWTFTKDSS

-753 DNVTYEPIIVT
+753 DNVTYEPIIVI

-773 ITMMTGETAQIT
+773 ITMITGETAQIT

-842 VNPNPDNVVFTVNAP
+842 VNSNPDNVVFTVNAP
-857 ATAQPGDV
+857 ANAQPDDV

-885 LVLGLHFDTEAFEP
+885 LTLGIHFDTDAFEV

-905 GPVAETS
+905 GPVAEAS
-912 TMSMPALPNENHPD
+912 LMSMGTLPNETYPD
-926 YVQMGCV
+926 LVQMACV
-933 MPVGTP
+933 MVPGTP
-939 NTTTG
+939 NPTTG
-944 LVFSMQFTVLAET
+944 LVFSMQFTVLVET

-976 VCRLSMDEA
+976 VNNPGTGG
-985 AVNIPYEVTPS
+985 VNIPYEVTPS
-996 AVAVGVQTITKDIT
+996 TVAVGLQTITKTIEA
-1010 GYGESDGGYYLI
+1010 YGDSEKGGYYLI
-1022 ASPIG
+1022 ASPVTQ
-1027 EVSPANVGGM
+1027 EVTPTADNGFLAETVAN
-1037 LDNEY
+1037 Y

-1049 AQDLEWINYKE
+1049 MGDDEGKEWINFKDE
-1060 GEGATNPGFN
+1060 NMGGFN
-1070 LIPGKGYLY
+1070 LTNGTGYLY
-1079 ANQEDVTLTF
+1079 ASKEGTTLSF
-1089 TGTPYTGDGT
+1089 TGTPYSGDGVIQLT
-1099 VELVYDDNAVDFK
+1099 YDENAEEFA
-1112 GWNLV
+1112 GYNLV
-1117 GNPFNE
+1117 GNPFL
-1123 VAYIADG
+1123 
-1130 RPFYTMNA
+1130 
-1138 DGSEI
+1138 
-1143 EAATSTSIEAM
+1143 EAATPNREYYVMNPDTRDEIIQGEDAVPAM
-1154 EGIFVIA
+1154 EGAFVVA
-1161 NEDGETM
+1161 EGEENETV
-1168 TFSTEP
+1168 TFVPGNKKKSRLAINLI
-1174 IESKGQIVLNITQN
+1174 IE
-1188 RGNSIDRAIVR
+1188 RGVIDRAVVN
-1199 FEGNTLPKL
+1199 FGSNSTLPKFQ
-1208 MLNEHNT
+1208 LNPNHT
-1215 KVYIPNDG
+1215 KVYIPMEGKDYAVVSASEMG
-1223 EDFAVMRSKK
+1223 E
-1233 SGKLPVN
+1233 LPVS
-1240 FEPAENGTY
+1240 FKAESNGNY
-1249 TINVNPE
+1249 TLS
-1256 NLNMKYLH
+1256 LNAQEVSFAYLH
-1264 LLDNQTGDDIDL
+1264 LIDNMTGLDQDMLSN
-1276 LRTPSYSFESNT
+1276 PSYTFDART
-1288 TDYVDRFVLV
+1288 TDYANRFKLV
-1298 FKVAVTPFLQFAVK
+1298 FATGNATDEFA
-1312 DDASFGFYSNGNWI
+1312 FFSNGSFV
-1326 INNEGDAILQVVD
+1326 INNEGNAIVQVIDV
-1339 LNGQILSSEEISG
+1339 NGRIISSESING
-1352 CVSKHIEAA
+1352 CANVNVKAA
-1361 PGVYMLRLINGKDM
+1361 AGVYMIRLVNGNDV

>member
-1 MIALSF
+1 MKRISLLMIALSF

-23 DGTVTNNNVPIY
+23 DGTTTNEYVPIY
-35 GLYVDT
+35 GYYVDDYLRC
-41 QGQNSEFIIPAST
+41 QYVQPATDLSQ
-54 EGMSAMIGGT
+54 MIGGT
-64 INKLAFYISNSPQ
+64 INSLTFYLSSPASE
-77 SWGSPTVQVY
+77 SWGDANFQVY
-87 MGEVSGTTISS
+87 LKEVESTTISAFID
-98 LNGPTGFTTV
+98 PATATTV
-108 WQGTL
+108 YNGSLDGTQ
-113 SNQNA
+113 S
-118 TMEITLST
+118 TMTVTFST
-126 PYTYTGGNLLIGMYV
+126 PYTYTGGNLLIGFDNTVEGSWKRAY
-141 TTASST
+141 
-147 YKTTTFYGIS
+147 FYGVTATNACVQGYS
-157 AESGAS
+157 SS
-163 RYNSGSGTGT
+163 SPS
-173 AVSFLPKTTFSYTP
+173 AVSPTQRNFLPKMDITYLP

-232 NNGIATV
+232 NTSIATV

-248 AVGETTITITSVEYP
+248 AVGDTTVTITSTEYP
-263 TISTTINVTV
+263 AVSTTINVTV

-282 EGSSTSTDLPLN
+282 EGSSTSADLPFN
-294 MYYNYSLTEQLYTAQ
+294 MYYNYGLSEQLYTAQ
-309 EIGVGACYL
+309 EIGVGACNI
-318 NSVAFKLVSGTANKT
+318 NSVAFKLVSGTASKT
-333 YALDVYMLNT
+333 YALDVYMMNT
-343 DKTAITTQDY
+343 DKTAITIEDY
-353 VNVTSGDLVFSGGV
+353 VNVTSDDRVFSGNV
-367 NFTTGDWTTITFT
+367 NFTTGDWTTIQFT

-393 VDNNTGSYDGSSRN
+393 VDNNTGDYDGYSRN
-407 FAVFSATDQAIYQ
+407 FAVFSATQQALYQ
-420 RNDQTNFD
+420 RSDGTNYD
-428 PTNIS
+428 PTNFPS
-433 AISSAS
+433 DISSAS
-439 YKNQVVFGYSPIGDV
+439 YKNQVIFGYSPIGDV

-503 VNNGI
+503 VANGI

-538 QNVTEITAQ
+538 QAVTGITAQ

-591 TGVAIGETTITI
+591 TGVAVGETTITI
-603 ASVSNPEVTATINVT
+603 ASVSNPEVTATINVA
-618 VEYFPTLN
+618 VGYFPTLN

-641 ATYPWIVEIDGDRIY
+641 ATYPWVVEIDGDRIY
-656 AMSGNGGVSSSVS
+656 AMSGNGGVNSSVS

-702 FSVDDEPQFD
+702 FSVDDELQFE
-712 YGAYNN
+712 YGAYQN

-731 HTLTWTFTKDGS
+731 HTLTWTFTKDSS
-743 VNGDGDYFAI
+743 VNGAGDYFAI
-753 DNVTYEPIIVT
+753 DNVTYEPIIVI

-830 STPEVSTTINVT
+830 STPEISTTINVT
-842 VNPNPDNVVFTVNAP
+842 VNSNPDNVVFTVNAP
-857 ATAQPGDV
+857 ATAQLGDV

-871 LNAPTSGNYNGFTG
+871 LNAPASGNYNGFTG

-899 YGNPVK
+899 YGNPVE

-912 TMSMPALPNENHPD
+912 TMTMPSLPNENHPD
-926 YVQMGCV
+926 LVQMGCV

-939 NTTTG
+939 NPTTG

-962 YAEPTWASETVSNF
+962 YAEPTWASEEVSNF
-976 VCRLSMDEA
+976 VNNPGTGG
-985 AVNIPYEVTPS
+985 VNIPYEVTPS
-996 AVAVGVQTITKDIT
+996 TVAVGAITLDIT
-1010 GYGESDGGYYLI
+1010 GYGESAGGYYLI

-1027 EVSPANVGGM
+1027 EVSPTNVGGM

-1049 AQDLEWINYKE
+1049 AQDLEWINYK
-1060 GEGATNPGFN
+1060 ANPFN
-1070 LIPGKGYLY
+1070 MTIGKGYLY

-1089 TGTPYTGDGT
+1089 TGTPYSGDGT

-1123 VAYIADG
+1123 TAYIADG
-1130 RPFYTMNA
+1130 RAFYTMNA

-1161 NEDGETM
+1161 TQDGETM

-1199 FEGNTLPKL
+1199 FEGNTLPKF

-1223 EDFAVMRSKK
+1223 EDFAVVRSKK

-1264 LLDNQTGDDIDL
+1264 LVDNQTGDDIDL

-1288 TDYVDRFVLV
+1288 TDYADRFVLV
-1298 FKVAVTPFLQFAVK
+1298 FKVAVNPFHQLVVK
-1312 DDASFGFYSNGNWI
+1312 DDTKVFGFYSNGEWI

-1339 LNGQILSSEEISG
+1339 VNGQIMSNEEINGS
-1352 CVSKHIEAA
+1352 VSKHIDAA
-1361 PGVYMLRLINGKDM
+1361 PGVYMLRLIKGKDIM
-1375 KVQKVVVK
+1375 VQKIVIK

>member
-17 QTLTVN
+17 QTLTVH
-23 DGTVTNNNVPIY
+23 DGTATNRYVPFYGYWADETQRNQMIY
-35 GLYVDT
+35 
-41 QGQNSEFIIPAST
+41 PASDFP
-54 EGMSAMIGGT
+54 GAMVGGQ
-64 INKLAFYISNSPQ
+64 ISQMVFYIDPSQGNTY
-77 SWGSPTVQVY
+77 GSGVGDWV
-87 MGEVSGTTISS
+87 VSLGTTDA
-98 LNGPTGFTTV
+98 T
-108 WQGTL
+108 TL
-113 SNQNA
+113 SGLDTSTELTQVFSGNLDAVINGNTMTITFSQNF
-118 TMEITLST
+118 I
-126 PYTYTGGNLLIGMYV
+126 YTGGNLLV
-141 TTASST
+141 EFNHPNASSYKDYYFFGEEVTGSAYT
-147 YKTTTFYGIS
+147 YN
-157 AESGAS
+157 AA
-163 RYNSGSGTGT
+163 RN
-173 AVSFLPKTTFSYTP
+173 FLPKTTFSYTP

-232 NNGIATV
+232 NTSIATV

-248 AVGETTITITSVEYP
+248 AVGNTTVTITSTEYP
-263 TISTTINVTV
+263 AVSTTINVTV

-282 EGSSTSTDLPLN
+282 EGSSTSSDLPFN
-294 MYYNYSLTEQLYTAQ
+294 MYYNYGLSEQLYTAQ
-309 EIGVGACYL
+309 EIGVGACNI
-318 NSVAFKLVSGTANKT
+318 NSVAFKLVSGTASKT
-333 YALDVYMLNT
+333 YALNVYMMNT
-343 DKTAITTQDY
+343 DKTAITNADF
-353 VNVTSGDLVFSGGV
+353 VNVTADDLVFSGGV
-367 NFTTGDWTTITFT
+367 NFTTGDWTTIQFT

-393 VDNNTGSYDGSSRN
+393 VDNNTGDYDGYSRN
-407 FAVFSATDQAIYQ
+407 FAVFSATEQALYQ
-420 RNDQTNFD
+420 RSDQTNFD
-428 PTNIS
+428 PTNFPS
-433 AISSAS
+433 NISSAS
-439 YKNQVVFGYSPIGDV
+439 YKNQVIFEYSPIGDV

-494 VEQEGNYIS
+494 IEQEGNYIS
-503 VNNGI
+503 VANGT

-538 QNVTEITAQ
+538 QAVTGITAQ

-591 TGVAIGETTITI
+591 TGVAVGETTITI

-656 AMSGNGGVSSSVS
+656 AMSGNGGVNSSVS

-712 YGAYNN
+712 YGAYQN

-731 HTLTWTFTKDGS
+731 HTLTWTFTKDTS
-743 VNGDGDYFAI
+743 VNGAGDYFAI
-753 DNVTYEPIIVT
+753 DNVTYEPIIVI

-804 SIATVSEDGLVTA
+804 NIATVSEDGLVTA
-817 VAAGTTTITITSV
+817 VASGTTTITITSV

-871 LNAPTSGNYNGFTG
+871 LNAPASGNYNGFTG

-905 GPVAETS
+905 GPVAEAS
-912 TMSMPALPNENHPD
+912 MMSMPALPNDSHPD

-976 VCRLSMDEA
+976 VNNPGTGG
-985 AVNIPYEVTPS
+985 VNIPYEVTPS
-996 AVAVGVQTITKDIT
+996 TVAVGVQTITLDIT
-1010 GYGESDGGYYLI
+1010 GYGESAGGYYLI

-1027 EVSPANVGGM
+1027 EVSPTNVGGM

-1049 AQDLEWINYKE
+1049 AQEKEWINYKGDE
-1060 GEGATNPGFN
+1060 ELNNPGGFA
-1070 LIPGKGYLY
+1070 LEPGKGYLY
-1079 ANQEDVTLTF
+1079 ANSEDVTLTF
-1089 TGTPYTGDGT
+1089 TGTPYSGDGT

-1117 GNPFNE
+1117 GNPFAVE
-1123 VAYIADG
+1123 AYPDHA
-1130 RPFYTMNA
+1130 FYTMEEGGA
-1138 DGSEI
+1138 RIDVTPCLAGTEV
-1143 EAATSTSIEAM
+1143 ARMT
-1154 EGIFVIA
+1154 GIFVVA
-1161 NEDGETM
+1161 NNAADQTV
-1168 TFSTEP
+1168 TFATENHN
-1174 IESKGQIVLNITQN
+1174 SKSANLALNLA
-1188 RGNSIDRAIVR
+1188 NSNNLVDRAIVH
-1199 FEGNTLPKL
+1199 FGEGQQLPKFQ
-1208 MLNEHNT
+1208 LNPNHT
-1215 KVYIPNDG
+1215 KVYIPMEGKDYAIVNATEMG
-1223 EDFAVMRSKK
+1223 EM
-1233 SGKLPVN
+1233 PVN
-1240 FEPAENGTY
+1240 FMAEKSGSYSLSFSTE
-1249 TINVNPE
+1249 NVE
-1256 NLNMKYLH
+1256 MAYLH
-1264 LLDNQTGDDIDL
+1264 LIDNLTGKDVDL
-1276 LRTPSYSFESNT
+1276 LSTPSYSFDAQT
-1288 TDYVDRFVLV
+1288 TDYESRFKLV
-1298 FKVAVTPFLQFAVK
+1298 FATGNTTGDNFTF
-1312 DDASFGFYSNGNWI
+1312 FNNGVWV
-1326 INNEGDAILQVVD
+1326 INNDGEAIVQVVD
-1339 LNGQILSSEEISG
+1339 VTGRIVKSEQIDGCYSLNL
-1352 CVSKHIEAA
+1352 KAA
-1361 PGVYMLRLINGKDM
+1361 PGVYMFRLIKGNNM